1 MPSAPSPRTGPPR
14 ARSCWVGG
22 NPSPSLPPLQEQI
35 AGGTGRCVCRLL
47 TGGAGAQTRCR
58 RRPPRAAP
66 CSPRALPAERTAS
79 RSAAGGRSSDPS
91 VLQTAGIVGM
101 SVGNGVCKP
110 GGVCLSSLGS
120 DAALTDRVRHERRCA
135 LCGEQPGE
143 GGARCQNAA
152 DTKRSARP
160 QRCAGR
166 NEGSRADPAQRARH
180 GEAEAAR
187 RAAECVRA
195 GMAVA
200 RYRESSAGSGEPERR
215 GNSWRRGRNFPAR
228 RFHLFLLTAIPTAA
242 LPTSCPRAVLGAAP
256 GRGADLGARQHRRS
270 RRLHAAHAGSL
281 PFRRAVPC
289 RLQGRLGSD
298 EGCRGSGNI
307 FALQR
312 VALRSSVRRQRAPS
326 QRDPGTVCNCET
338 RYLPRQ
344 APGPSLC

>member
-1 MPSAPSPRTGPPR
+1 MPA
-14 ARSCWVGG
+14 AD
-22 NPSPSLPPLQEQI
+22 
-35 AGGTGRCVCRLL
+35 GRCGSSDPVP
-47 TGGAGAQTRCR
+47 TPPSTR
-58 RRPPRAAP
+58 
-66 CSPRALPAERTAS
+66 SALQPSERTAS

-91 VLQTAGIVGM
+91 FLQTAGIVGM

-135 LCGEQPGE
+135 PCGEQPG
-143 GGARCQNAA
+143 GGAGAVRCQNAA

-187 RAAECVRA
+187 RAAEWARA
-195 GMAVA
+195 GKAVA
-200 RYRESSAGSGEPERR
+200 RHRESSAGSGEPERR

-298 EGCRGSGNI
+298 EGCRGSGNL

-312 VALRSSVRRQRAPS
+312 AALRSSVRRQRAPS

>member
-1 MPSAPSPRTGPPR
+1 MPSAPSPRTGPPT

-22 NPSPSLPPLQEQI
+22 NPSPSLPPLQEQT

-66 CSPRALPAERTAS
+66 CSPRSAPRPAALR
-79 RSAAGGRSSDPS
+79 AGGAQIPASSRPLGS
-91 VLQTAGIVGM
+91 W
-101 SVGNGVCKP
+101 
-110 GGVCLSSLGS
+110 VCLWETGSASQEGFVCPLWEAMLLSLTAFGTRGAAHRAGSSRG
-120 DAALTDRVRHERRCA
+120 
-135 LCGEQPGE
+135 GGG

-187 RAAECVRA
+187 RAAEWARA
-195 GMAVA
+195 GKAVA

-298 EGCRGSGNI
+298 EGCRGSGNL

-312 VALRSSVRRQRAPS
+312 AALRSSVRRQRAPS

>member
-1 MPSAPSPRTGPPR
+1 MLLSLTAFGTRGAAHR
-14 ARSCWVGG
+14 AGS
-22 NPSPSLPPLQEQI
+22 
-35 AGGTGRCVCRLL
+35 
-47 TGGAGAQTRCR
+47 
-58 RRPPRAAP
+58 
-66 CSPRALPAERTAS
+66 S
-79 RSAAGGRSSDPS
+79 R
-91 VLQTAGIVGM
+91 
-101 SVGNGVCKP
+101 
-110 GGVCLSSLGS
+110 GGVG
-120 DAALTDRVRHERRCA
+120 R
-135 LCGEQPGE
+135 
-143 GGARCQNAA
+143 GAVRCQNAA

-187 RAAECVRA
+187 RAAEWARA
-195 GMAVA
+195 GKAVA

-289 RLQGRLGSD
+289 RA
-298 EGCRGSGNI
+298 GCRAGWGRMRAAAARGISLPSKGQRCALPFGGSARPHSGIRVLFATAKHVI
-307 FALQR
+307 FPGR
-312 VALRSSVRRQRAPS
+312 HRGRPS
-326 QRDPGTVCNCET
+326 AGTV
-338 RYLPRQ
+338 
-344 APGPSLC
+344 S